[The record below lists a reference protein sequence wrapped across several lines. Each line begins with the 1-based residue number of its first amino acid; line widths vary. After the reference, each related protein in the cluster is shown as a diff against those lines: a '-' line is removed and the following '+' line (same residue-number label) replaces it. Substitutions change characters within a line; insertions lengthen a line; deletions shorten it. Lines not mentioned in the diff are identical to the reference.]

1 MKLIDPLAQ
10 SFYVEPDS
18 GIFVTSVDLYFS
30 AKDTTLPVTI
40 QLRPMSQGLPSKE
53 VYPFGEVILEPGQ
66 INTSTDASIAT
77 KVTFPAPV
85 YLSGQEFHSIC
96 VLSNSNNYRVWTSR
110 LGEVDISL
118 SSGEEARE
126 VFVTQSPLSGN
137 LFKAQNGSTWFPSQY
152 EDLKFTL
159 RRAEFANNGNI
170 NFYNPELSEGN
181 EEVATLIKD
190 PLITN
195 SRKIRVGLGTTVSGL
210 YDSDL
215 QVGLTIS
222 QSTTNAT
229 ATLVGFAGS
238 ATGNLTL
245 TNAGIGYSTI
255 SGSAVH
261 TNVSLVSLTGD
272 GESATADITV
282 TNGVA
287 VAATIVSGGSGYV
300 VGDVLTVSSL
310 SDSTIGRNMQLT
322 VADTYGNNTLILD
335 RVQGDF
341 SIGAGNTIQYTTLAG
356 VTTIATGIAASSISV
371 SSDGLH
377 IKVNHRNHGMC
388 TTHGSVILS
397 DILPDTAPARLT
409 AAYEKSST
417 VAISIDGTSD
427 FGVFEGVGVGST
439 NPGYAIIG
447 DEIISYQNVV
457 NNQLTGVTRNIDDTL
472 SYTYAVGTEIR
483 KYELSGVSLRR
494 INKEHALNNVTISD
508 PLDLDFYH
516 VKIDT
521 SANGVDRSTGTNFPK
536 LYLNETKSTGG
547 AKVKATQNI
556 IFEIIKPVVQTMT
569 VRGTNISS
577 SIRTV
582 TAHTVAGGE
591 TPYLDQGFES
601 ISLKKSNYLTSPRMI
616 ASKVNETN
624 DLTSLPGNKSFTM
637 NMNMSTSDSR
647 VSPVIDLDRVSVIL
661 TSNRI
666 NNPISNYA
674 TDQRTSTLSEDP
686 SAFVYATKPIALEVP
701 ANAIKVLFS
710 AYINQSS
717 DVRVFYAIQEEPS
730 DEPVY
735 YPFPGHANIDSEG
748 VIDISNS
755 DGSADVNVPKT
766 DTVGFTQ
773 EELIYRDYEFTIDEL
788 PSFRYF
794 SIKVVGSS
802 TNQVYPPRLRD
813 LRIIALA

>member
-18 GIFVTSVDLYFS
+18 GIFVTSIDLYFS

-40 QLRPMSQGLPSKE
+40 QLRPMSSGLPSQE
-53 VYPFGEVILEPGQ
+53 VYPFGEVTLEPGQ

-77 KVTFPAPV
+77 KVTFPSPI
-85 YLSGQEFHSIC
+85 YLSGQEFHSVC
-96 VLSNSNNYRVWTSR
+96 LLSNSNNYRVWTSR

-118 SSGEEARE
+118 SSGDEARE
-126 VFVTQSPLSGN
+126 VFVTQSPLSGS
-137 LFKAQNGSTWFPSQY
+137 LFKAQNGSTWYPSLY

-159 RRAEFANNGNI
+159 RRAEFVNNGNI

-181 EEVATLIKD
+181 EEIATLVKD

-195 SRKIRVGLGTTVSGL
+195 SRKIRVGLGTTVSGGWT
-210 YDSDL
+210 SQL

-222 QSTTNAT
+222 QNNTNAT

-238 ATGNLTL
+238 ATGDLTL
-245 TNAGIGYSTI
+245 TNTGIGYSPV
-255 SGSAVH
+255 SGTQVH
-261 TNVSLVSLTGD
+261 SGVSLVSVTGN
-272 GESATADITV
+272 GESATADITI

-287 VAATIVSGGSGYV
+287 VAATVANGGSGYS
-300 VGDVLTVSSL
+300 VGDVLTINALGDSS
-310 SDSTIGRNMQLT
+310 IGRNLRLT
-322 VADTYGNNTLILD
+322 VADTYGDNTLILD
-335 RVQGDF
+335 KVQGDF
-341 SIGAGNTIQYTTLAG
+341 SIGAGNTVQFTNLAG
-356 VTTIATGIAASSISV
+356 VTSSITGVAASSITV

-388 TTHGSVILS
+388 TTHGSAVLS
-397 DILPDTAPARLT
+397 NILPDTSVTRLT

-417 VAISIDGTSD
+417 ASISVADGTS
-427 FGVFEGVGVGST
+427 FGVFENVGVAST

-447 DEIISYQNVV
+447 DEIISYENVI
-457 NNQLTGVTRNIDDTL
+457 NNQLTGITRNIDDTL
-472 SYTYAVGTEIR
+472 SYTYSVGTEVR

-494 INKEHALNNVTISD
+494 INKEHTLSNVTVSD
-508 PLDLDFYH
+508 PLDLDYYH
-516 VKIDT
+516 VKLDM
-521 SANGVDRSTGTNFPK
+521 SQNGIDRSVGTSFPK
-536 LYLNETKSTGG
+536 LYLNQTKSTGG
-547 AKVKATQNI
+547 EKVKATQNI
-556 IFEIIKPVVQTMT
+556 VFEIIKPVVQTMT

-591 TPYLDQGFES
+591 TPYVDQGFEN

-624 DLTSLPGNKSFTM
+624 DLTTLPGNKSFTM
-637 NMNMSTSDSR
+637 NMNLSTSDSR
-647 VSPVIDLDRVSVIL
+647 VSPVVDLDRVSVIL

-666 NNPISNYA
+666 NNPISDYA

-710 AYINQSS
+710 AYVNQSS
-717 DVRVFYAIQEEPS
+717 DLRVFYAIQEEPS
-730 DEPVY
+730 DEAVY
-735 YPFPGHANIDSEG
+735 YPFPGHSNIDSEG
-748 VIDISNS
+748 VVDITNS
-755 DGSADVNVPKT
+755 DGSSDVNVPKT
-766 DTVGFTQ
+766 DTVGFSP
-773 EELIYRDYEFTIDEL
+773 EELIYRDYEYTIDEL